1 MVVHSVRNIP
11 LQSYH
16 MPPKRRSRYRILYCI
31 AIYAALLT
39 VRAFQKGSRPQQ
51 LTLCR
56 SLHAEE
62 LQATVSD
69 GLAQG
74 PYVAIRPGFEP
85 TTLRYRKASILP
97 MRYHAPQRISHIC
110 CYISKWI
117 VLILQVI

>member
-1 MVVHSVRNIP
+1 MVVHSVRNIT

-39 VRAFQKGSRPQQ
+39 VRAFLKGSRPQQ

-85 TTLRYRKASILP
+85 TTLQSKAMNSTNAAAHLTNYSSILP
-97 MRYHAPQRISHIC
+97 LKHS
-110 CYISKWI
+110 I
-117 VLILQVI
+117 V